1 MRAAALLAWAAAAG
15 AACTSGSGTIL
26 VSLTVAPGSTVLDTA
41 TTLRVTVTD
50 PPSVTL
56 AARGGDGSFDAAI
69 AFDAIQAEGVII
81 VEGLDAGSA
90 VVAVGESPPFPLA
103 AVNAK
108 LVIYLAAPDSF
119 ASAPLSLDAGR
130 TGITVVPVAFG
141 GVLAG
146 GRDAAGSAS
155 AELRVYNAF
164 DHTIASGLPLAA
176 TGSDGAGSQPRS
188 DMAGAAGTSGLVY
201 FFGGTDGSGAA
212 TGTLW
217 RFNPTTA
224 PAGSYEDLGPHAELA
239 RAGQTML
246 LDGTET
252 FVITGSPALDLD
264 GETKALTTRRD
275 LAAAPAEAARTL
287 GTDGTPIAIF
297 AGAAGVSRLRAGVVD
312 MLTVA
317 GGART
322 DHAVVGLAGGQVA
335 ILGGSDAGTP
345 TRAGILLDA
354 AAGTATTVTAAL
366 SSVRLHPAVA
376 ATARYVV
383 VAGGT
388 DETGAVVST
397 ADILDAAT
405 LQPRFTKP
413 LVVPRTRAT
422 ALALPNEQVLI
433 VGGLDANGQPTAVLE
448 LFTPDAPP
456 SRAP

>member
-1 MRAAALLAWAAAAG
+1 MRTGALLAWAAAA
-15 AACTSGSGTIL
+15 AVSCTSGSGTI
-26 VSLTVAPGSTVLDTA
+26 VVGLTTAPGSTVLATA
-41 TTLRVTVTD
+41 TTLRVTVTA

-56 AARGGDGSFDAAI
+56 AARGSDGRFDAAVSFDAVQ
-69 AFDAIQAEGVII
+69 DEGVII
-81 VEGLDAGSA
+81 VEGLDAGSN

-103 AVNAK
+103 AVNAE
-108 LVIYLAAPDSF
+108 LVIYLAEPVSF
-119 ASAPLSLDAGR
+119 ASAPLSLDAAR

-146 GRDAAGSAS
+146 GRDSAGSAS
-155 AELRVYNAF
+155 DELRVYNAF
-164 DHTIASGLPLAA
+164 DHTIASGLALAA
-176 TGSDGAGSQPRS
+176 TGSDGTGGQPRS

-201 FFGGTDGSGAA
+201 FFGGNDGSGAA

-224 PAGSYEDLGPHAELA
+224 PAGAYEDLGSHAELA

-252 FVITGSPALDLD
+252 FVITGHPALDLD
-264 GETKALTTRRD
+264 GETKALTTRSE
-275 LAAAPAEAARTL
+275 LAAAPAEAAVTA
-287 GTDGTPIAIF
+287 GSDGTPIAIF

-312 MLTVA
+312 ALTVA

-322 DHAVVGLAGGQVA
+322 DHAVVALAGGKVA
-335 ILGGSDAGTP
+335 ILGGSAAGTP

-354 AAGTATTVTAAL
+354 ATGTSTTVTASL

-405 LQPRFTKP
+405 LQQHFIKS
-413 LVVPRTRAT
+413 LVVPRTGAT
-422 ALALPNEQVLI
+422 ALALPNQQVLI
-433 VGGLDANGQPTAVLE
+433 VGGLDATGQPTAVLE

-456 SRAP
+456 TAPP